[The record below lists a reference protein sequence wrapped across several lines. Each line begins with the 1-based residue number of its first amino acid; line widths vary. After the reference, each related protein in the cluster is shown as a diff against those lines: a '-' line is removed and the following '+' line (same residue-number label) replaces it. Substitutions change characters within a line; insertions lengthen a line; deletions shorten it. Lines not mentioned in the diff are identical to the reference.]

1 MELTIFNK
9 DIFNHAYNGIAVIN
23 LKGEWIEINNS
34 FCNLLGY
41 SKQELN
47 NLTFKDITHPEDL
60 DENIS
65 HFQYLLDGVIDTYQT
80 EKRYFHKS
88 GEVIWTLLCVSVIKD
103 QDNKA
108 VNLISQIIDI
118 TKRKRKEKEAA
129 AYLKLIIDQN
139 NRFKD
144 FTNIINHDLRT
155 HIGNIETLASFMI
168 EEKPS
173 LKNDGNFNMIK
184 DCILN
189 LNTTLAQL
197 NDTITNNLS
206 FNKRLKPLQL
216 HQYIEKTFKDTQSLA
231 KVNEVQLI
239 NTVSKEILIQAEPAY
254 LNSILLNF
262 ITNAIKYK
270 SKERDA
276 FVKLSSELKEGKI
289 RIIIEDNGLGMELE
303 KYASKL
309 FEPHTTFHNHKDSRG
324 VGLFITKKHIEL
336 LGGTILIESKIDV
349 GTTFII
355 ELPTQEN
362 QYTIATPQTN
372 TANLSN

>member
-60 DENIS
+60 DENMS

-206 FNKRLKPLQL
+206 FNKRLKTLQL

>member
-9 DIFNHAYNGIAVIN
+9 DIFKHAYNGIAVIN

-60 DENIS
+60 DENMS

-155 HIGNIETLASFMI
+155 HIGNIETLTSFMI

>member
-9 DIFNHAYNGIAVIN
+9 DIFKHAYNGIAVIN

-60 DENIS
+60 DENMS